1 MPCQP
6 QPAPTCQARTPSCH
20 NRTTPVPMPLK
31 LHNLSRH
38 PTCTSLPMLRVAESF
53 LQDLKYALRTLRRT
67 PGFTAVA
74 VGCLALGIGANT
86 AIFTLIN
93 AVMLRQLP
101 VHDPSA
107 LVIVGNS
114 ARVSSL
120 STGTERTD
128 IYSYPMFR
136 EIRER
141 NRVFSGIF
149 ASGRSSQLTEGSGDG
164 SEHPRG
170 RFVSGE
176 YFDVLG
182 VKPMLG
188 RLFTEADDRTAG
200 G

>member
-1 MPCQP
+1 MPMRRWP
-6 QPAPTCQARTPSCH
+6 EY
-20 NRTTPVPMPLK
+20 L
-31 LHNLSRH
+31 
-38 PTCTSLPMLRVAESF
+38 

-93 AVMLRQLP
+93 AVMLRELP
-101 VHDPSA
+101 VHHPAA
-107 LVIVGNS
+107 LVIMGNP
-114 ARVSSL
+114 ARVSST
-120 STGTERTD
+120 STGSERTD

-141 NRVFSGIF
+141 NQVFSGIF
-149 ASGRSSQLTEGSGDG
+149 ASGRCAQLTEGSGDG

-170 RFVSGE
+170 RLVTGE

-182 VKPMLG
+182 WVGCSPRRTTKPPVEV
-188 RLFTEADDRTAG
+188 RKP
-200 G
+200 